1 MAAVPDTRHTKSVI
15 FLHHQLNAWL
25 DFAVTELAIN
35 IKKATNPDETAPK
48 RKHVRSCIVYTWD
61 HRSSQ
66 AFWAGIKVQPILA
79 DEVQTFKALITLHKV
94 LQEGHPNTLREAMA
108 QRGWIDSLNR
118 GMSGEGVRGYGPLIR
133 EYVYYLLAKL
143 SFHQQHPEFNGT
155 FEYEEYLSLKA
166 INDPNEGYE
175 TITDL
180 MTLQDKIEQFQK
192 LIFSHFRH
200 VGNNEC
206 RISALVPLVQESYG
220 IYKFITSMLR
230 AMHSTTGDA
239 DVLQPLR
246 ERYDAQHYRLVKF
259 YYECSNLRYLTSLI
273 TIPKLPQDPPNLL
286 AEDDEAPAL
295 PARPKQEIER
305 RPTPP
310 PEPKSQEPD
319 DISEFWKNELERQ
332 NREYEE
338 QQRVLE
344 EQARQQQAMQLAAQE
359 QAQRDFEEQQ
369 RRLAEQQ
376 RREQEALMQQQLQ
389 YQTQGRLA
397 ELEQENFNARAQY
410 ERDQLM
416 LQQYD
421 QRVKALES
429 ELSQIQGHFGQQLGS
444 KDDQIRALQE
454 QVNTWRT
461 KYEALAKLY
470 SQLRHEHLDLLQK
483 FKSVQLKA
491 ASAQE
496 AIERREKLEREIKTK
511 NLELADMIR
520 ERDRALHDKDR
531 LSGANKDELEKLKR
545 ELRMAMDRADNIER
559 SKGNELSTMLSKYN
573 REMADLEEALRL
585 KSRALDDAQAKLR
598 DGSSDLE
605 QLLRDKEEELEV
617 YKAGMDQ
624 TLIELNELKLN
635 QGDTDQV
642 IDGQIDALIMANLD
656 KINDIIDSV
665 LQSGVQR
672 VDDALYELDSTM
684 QAGNQNASP
693 SYVLSQ
699 IEKAS
704 SSAMEFAT
712 AFNNFIADGPNA
724 THAELIKTINVFAGA
739 VADVCTNA
747 KGITRLATDEKKG
760 DSLMNGTRQSAMS
773 TVKFFRGLQSF
784 RLEGMDPIQKTDVVI
799 NSNNE
804 VQMNLQKLNKLVET
818 FAPNA
823 GKLAGK
829 GDLGDIVDQELSK
842 AADAIAAAAA
852 RLAKLKNKPRDG
864 YSTYELKVHDTILDA
879 AMAITNAIAQ
889 LIKAATATQQEIVQ
903 AGRGS
908 SSRTAFYK
916 KNNRWTEGL
925 ISAAKAVAT
934 STNTLIETADG
945 VLSNRNSPE
954 QLIVAS
960 NDVAASTAQLVAASR
975 VKAGFMS
982 KSQEN
987 LEQASK
993 AVGAACRALV
1003 RQVQSIIK
1011 DRNEEDEAVDYS
1023 KLGAHEFKVR
1033 EMEQQVEIL
1042 QLENALS
1049 AARHRLGEMR
1059 KISYQEE

>member
-1 MAAVPDTRHTKSVI
+1 M
-15 FLHHQLNAWL
+15 
-25 DFAVTELAIN
+25 AIN
-35 IKKATNPDETAPK
+35 IKKATSPEETAPK

-61 HRSSQ
+61 HKSSQ
-66 AFWAGIKVQPILA
+66 SFWAGMKVQPILA
-79 DEVQTFKALITLHKV
+79 DEVQTFKALITIHKV
-94 LQEGHPNTLREAMA
+94 LQEGHPNTLKEAIA

-118 GMSGEGVRGYGPLIR
+118 GMSGEGMRGYGPLIK

-166 INDPNEGYE
+166 INDPNEGFE

-192 LIFSHFRH
+192 LIFSHFRS

-206 RISALVPLVQESYG
+206 RISALVPLVTESFG
-220 IYKFITSMLR
+220 IYRFITSMLR
-230 AMHSTTGDA
+230 AMHSTIGDNDA
-239 DVLQPLR
+239 LEPLR
-246 ERYDAQHYRLVKF
+246 ERYNAQHYRLVKF

-273 TIPKLPQDPPNLL
+273 NIPKLPQDPPNLL
-286 AEDDEAPAL
+286 AEDESAPAL

-305 RPTPP
+305 KPSPP
-310 PEPKSQEPD
+310 PAVPKNEEPD
-319 DISEFWKNELERQ
+319 EISEFWKTELDRQ
-332 NREYEE
+332 NKEYEE

-344 EQARQQQAMQLAAQE
+344 AQQQQALLAQQQAQL

-369 RRLAEQQ
+369 RRLAEEQ
-376 RREQEALMQQQLQ
+376 RRQQEALLAQQAQW
-389 YQTQGRLA
+389 QTQGRLA
-397 ELEQENFNARAQY
+397 ELEQENLNARAQY

-421 QRVKALES
+421 QRVKALEG
-429 ELSQIQGHFGQQLGS
+429 ELQNLQNNFGQQITS
-444 KDDQIRALQE
+444 KDDQIKALQE
-454 QVNTWRT
+454 QVNQWRS
-461 KYEALAKLY
+461 KYENLAKLY

-496 AIERREKLEREIKTK
+496 AIDRREKLERELKTK

-520 ERDRALHDKDR
+520 ERDRANHERDR
-531 LSGANKDELEKLKR
+531 LKGSNKDEVEKLKR
-545 ELRMAMDRADNIER
+545 ELRMALDKADNLER

-573 REMADLEEALRL
+573 REMADLEEALRN
-585 KSRALDDAQAKLR
+585 KSRALEEAQARLR
-598 DGSSDLE
+598 DGNTDLE

-624 TLIELNELKLN
+624 TLLELNELRQN
-635 QGDTDQV
+635 QGDTDHAL
-642 IDGQIDALIMANLD
+642 DSQIDALILSNVD
-656 KINDIIDSV
+656 KINGIIDSV

-672 VDDALYELDSTM
+672 VDDAIYELDSTM

-712 AFNNFIADGPNA
+712 SFNNFIADGPNSE
-724 THAELIKTINVFAGA
+724 HSELIKNVNVFAGA
-739 VADVCTNA
+739 IADVCSNT
-747 KGITRLATDEKKG
+747 KGLVRLATDEKKS
-760 DSLMNGTRQSAMS
+760 DSLINGARQSAQS
-773 TVKFFRGLQSF
+773 TVKFFRGLLSF

-799 NSNNE
+799 NSNNDL
-804 VQMNLQKLNKLVET
+804 QMNLQKLNKLVET
-818 FAPNA
+818 FAPGF
-823 GKLAGK
+823 GKLANK
-829 GDLGDIVDQELSK
+829 GDLGEVVDQELSK

-852 RLAKLKNKPRDG
+852 RLDKLRNKPRDG
-864 YSTYELKVHDTILDA
+864 YSTYELKVHDSILDA
-879 AMAITNAIAQ
+879 ALAITNAIAR
-889 LIKAATATQQEIVQ
+889 LIKAATVTQQEIVQ

-925 ISAAKAVAT
+925 ISAAKAVAS

-960 NDVAASTAQLVAASR
+960 NNVAASTAQLVAASR

-987 LEQASK
+987 LEEASK
-993 AVGAACRALV
+993 AVGAACRSLV
-1003 RQVQSIIK
+1003 RQVQAMIK
-1011 DRNEEDEAVDYS
+1011 DRNGEDEQVDYS

-1042 QLENALS
+1042 QLENSLS
-1049 AARHRLGEMR
+1049 QARHRLGEMR
-1059 KISYQEE
+1059 KISYQE

>member
-1 MAAVPDTRHTKSVI
+1 MATIRSLDHTRSEAELSV
-15 FLHHQLNAWL
+15 
-25 DFAVTELAIN
+25 N
-35 IKKATNPDETAPK
+35 IRKATSPEESAPK

-61 HRSSQ
+61 HKSSQ
-66 AFWAGIKVQPILA
+66 SFWTGLKVQPILA
-79 DEVQTFKALITLHKV
+79 DEVQTFKALITVHKV
-94 LQEGHPNTLREAMA
+94 LQEGHPVTLREAMA
-108 QRGWIDSLNR
+108 NRGWIDSLNR
-118 GMSGEGVRGYGPLIR
+118 GMAGEGMRGYGPLIK

-143 SFHQQHPEFNGT
+143 SFHKQHPEFNGT
-155 FEYEEYLSLKA
+155 FEYEEYISLKA

-180 MTLQDKIEQFQK
+180 MTLQDKIDQFQK
-192 LIFSHFRH
+192 LIFSHFRN

-206 RISALVPLVQESYG
+206 RISALVPLVTESYG

-230 AMHSTTGDA
+230 AMHSTTGDNDA
-239 DVLQPLR
+239 LEPLR

-286 AEDDEAPAL
+286 SEDEDAPAL
-295 PARPKQEIER
+295 PARPKQEIEK

-310 PEPKSQEPD
+310 PAPKSDEPD
-319 DISEFWKNELERQ
+319 EINEFWKSEIDRQ

-338 QQRVLE
+338 QQRVFE
-344 EQARQQQAMQLAAQE
+344 AQQQASL
-359 QAQRDFEEQQ
+359 QAQQQAQLQAQHDFDEQQ
-369 RRLAEQQ
+369 RRLLEQQ
-376 RREQEALMQQQLQ
+376 QREQEALMSQQAQW
-389 YQTQGRLA
+389 QTQGRLA
-397 ELEQENFNARAQY
+397 ELEQENLNARAQY

-429 ELSQIQGHFGQQLGS
+429 ELQQLQNNFGQQITS

-496 AIERREKLEREIKTK
+496 AIDRREKLEREIKTK

-531 LSGANKDELEKLKR
+531 LSGSNKDEVEKLRR
-545 ELRMAMDRADNIER
+545 ELRMALDRADNLER
-559 SKGNELSTMLSKYN
+559 SKGNELSTMLGKYN
-573 REMADLEEALRL
+573 REMADLEEALRN
-585 KSRALDDAQAKLR
+585 KSRALEEAQHKVR

-605 QLLRDKEEELEV
+605 ALLREKEEELEI

-624 TLIELNELKLN
+624 TLMELDELKNN
-635 QGDTDQV
+635 QGTTDQV
-642 IDGQIDALIMANLD
+642 LDGQIDAIVLAQLD
-656 KINDIIDSV
+656 KINEIIDSV
-665 LQSGVQR
+665 LQAGVQR
-672 VDDALYELDSTM
+672 VDDAMYELDSTM

-704 SSAMEFAT
+704 SSATEFAT
-712 AFNNFIADGPNA
+712 SFNNFIADGPNS
-724 THAELIKTINVFAGA
+724 THAELIKNINVFAGA
-739 VADVCTNA
+739 IADVCGNA
-747 KGITRLATDEKKG
+747 KGLTRLATDEKRG
-760 DSLMNGTRQSAMS
+760 ESLINNTRQSAHA
-773 TVKFFRGLQSF
+773 TVKFFRSLLSF
-784 RLEGMDPIQKTDVVI
+784 RLDGMEPLQKTDVVI

-804 VQMNLQKLNKLVET
+804 VQMNLQRLNNAVEM
-818 FAPNA
+818 FAPGF
-823 GKLAGK
+823 GKLAAK
-829 GDLGDIVDQELSK
+829 GDLGDVVDQELSR
-842 AADAIAAAAA
+842 AADAIQAAVD
-852 RLAKLKNKPRDG
+852 RLAKLRNKPRDG
-864 YSTYELKVHDTILDA
+864 YSTYELKVHDSILDA
-879 AMAITNAIAQ
+879 AMAITTAIAQ
-889 LIKAATATQQEIVQ
+889 LIKAATVTQQEIVQ

-925 ISAAKAVAT
+925 ISAAKAVAV

-993 AVGAACRALV
+993 AVGAACRSLV
-1003 RQVQSIIK
+1003 RQVQSMIR
-1011 DRNEEDEAVDYS
+1011 DRDAGEEQVDYS

-1049 AARHRLGEMR
+1049 SARHKLGEMR
-1059 KISYQEE
+1059 KISYQED